1 MKNTTLQ
8 TESNDASRPHRSKLV
23 WAMVILILVP
33 AITAIGF
40 MAVLM
45 NTEINS
51 KSEAGYVSDISS
63 YMSVSNLLIHELQKE
78 RGLSYVFGGVNGE
91 EMVSNLSAQRLLT
104 NQKLAALNAH
114 MKSFDVEHYGQR
126 LVFQLSLFQ
135 KKITDLPAI
144 RNKIDSASITRNET
158 IEYYSEVIEN
168 IIRTF
173 QSFNNSIRD
182 TEHSVLFTACINLI
196 MAKEMAGIERAI
208 MTGIVSE
215 DKPVL
220 EFITAENTFSDSEMH
235 RWMRVLKG
243 QDALFSAYSH
253 QASEETLKKFNNM
266 LTSANTKAVEDI
278 RNQIYKKHDEG
289 GYELSPSFVFAVTTQ
304 RIDELRGVVDVQI
317 LEILQVAERISSVA
331 NSSLI
336 TYATLIGISIIIM
349 CTLCFLIAR
358 SITRPITTLTNEV
371 RRVAEGDFEHE
382 FEIKSNNEIG
392 DLSGSFKLMRVV
404 LKENMSKREEAEKE
418 MESLNK
424 SLEQRV
430 EERTAEL
437 EKVNE
442 ELLSEIN
449 ERMKTEKSLL
459 ESERRYWTLVESAPI
474 AIYETDAQGS
484 CIFVNKKWRELTGLK
499 LEEALGDGWQEGL
512 HKEDRTRVFKQ
523 WHEHMRDIKPWN
535 MDYRFCTSDGEVSW
549 LMAKA
554 VALRDTDGLVTGY
567 LGANVDITERVRMQ
581 DELVKLQKLESVGVL
596 AGGIAHDFN
605 NSLQGILSTISMA
618 KLHINP
624 EDDAYNEL
632 TNAEKVII
640 QSRGLSQ
647 QLLTFSKGGDPIK
660 KVISAS
666 VLIKESANLA
676 LSGSNVICELEV
688 PDCGCMVEA
697 DEGQINQVFN
707 NLFINADQVMPDGG
721 VIKVG
726 VDHFDV
732 EEKDSLPLQEGMY
745 VKVTISDQG
754 TGITQEHLQKIFDPY
769 FTTKETGSGLGL
781 ATAFSIIKK
790 HDGYITVES
799 ELGAGTT
806 FHIYLPVSQK
816 KAQQEPILD
825 KAKVSSVEE
834 TSIICKGKIL
844 IMDDDDVIRLVTT
857 QILKN
862 IKYEV
867 EAARDGAEAIE
878 LYKKAFDSTKSFDA
892 IIMDLTIPGGMGG
905 KEAVKKLL
913 EIDPKAKAIVSS
925 GYANDPILSDFKEY
939 GFRDVLNKPYEIDEL
954 NEILQKVI
962 TENEEC

>member
-8 TESNDASRPHRSKLV
+8 IESNDANRPHRSKLV
-23 WAMVILILVP
+23 WMIAILILVP
-33 AITAIGF
+33 ALTAVGF
-40 MAVLM
+40 MAVIINREM
-45 NTEINS
+45 NNRFR
-51 KSEAGYVSDISS
+51 AGDVSDVVR

-78 RGLSYVFGGVNGE
+78 RGLSSGFIGVSGKDI
-91 EMVSNLSAQRLLT
+91 VSNLNTQRFQV
-104 NQKLAALNAH
+104 NQKLATLNTYLE
-114 MKSFDVEHYGQR
+114 SIEVEHYGQR
-126 LVFQLSLFQ
+126 FASLLHLFQ
-135 KKITDLPAI
+135 KNITELPAI
-144 RNKIDSASITRNET
+144 RNKIDSKLITRYES
-158 IEYYSEVIEN
+158 IKYFSEVIDG
-168 IIRTF
+168 IIETF
-173 QSFNNSIRD
+173 EEANSTIKD
-182 TEHSVLFTACINLI
+182 SELSIPFTACINLI
-196 MAKEMAGIERAI
+196 IAKEMAGIERAI

-215 DKPVL
+215 DKPVS
-220 EFITAENTFSDSEMH
+220 EKIPDADIYSDSEMN

-243 QDALFSAYSH
+243 QDVLFSAYSL
-253 QASEETLKKFNNM
+253 QASEEAMKKLEKMVN
-266 LTSANTKAVEDI
+266 SANAKAVDDI
-278 RNQIYKKHDEG
+278 RNRIYEKHEEG
-289 GYELSPSFVFAVTTQ
+289 GYELSPSFVFATATR
-304 RIDELRGVVDVQI
+304 RIDELRGVVDAQV
-317 LEILQVAERISSVA
+317 LEILQGAERISSVA
-331 NSSLI
+331 ISSLI
-336 TYATLIGISIIIM
+336 TYSALTGISIIGM

-358 SITRPITTLTNEV
+358 SITRPITILTSEV

-404 LKENMSKREEAEKE
+404 LKENMSKREEAEKK
-418 MESLNK
+418 MKSLNK

-430 EERTAEL
+430 IERTAEL

-449 ERMKTEKSLL
+449 ERMQTEESLL

-523 WHEHMRDIKPWN
+523 WHEHMRDHKPWN

-554 VALRDTDGLVTGY
+554 VALRDTDGRVTGY
-567 LGANVDITERVRMQ
+567 LGANVDITERIRMQ
-581 DELVKLQKLESVGVL
+581 EELVKLQKLESVGVL

-605 NSLQGILSTISMA
+605 NSLQAILGSISVA
-618 KLHINP
+618 KLHMNP
-624 EDDAYNEL
+624 EDDAYNKL
-632 TNAEKVII
+632 TNAEKVIM
-640 QSRGLSQ
+640 QSRSLSQ
-647 QLLTFSKGGDPIK
+647 QLLTFSKGGAPLK
-660 KVISAS
+660 KAISAS
-666 VLIKESANLA
+666 ILIRESADLA

-688 PDCGCMVEA
+688 PDCGCIVEA
-697 DEGQINQVFN
+697 DKGQINQVFN

-721 VIKVG
+721 VVKVG

-732 EEKDSLPLQEGMY
+732 EKKDSLPLQEGMY
-745 VKVTISDQG
+745 VKIAISDQG

-806 FHIYLPVSQK
+806 FHIYLPVSQEET
-816 KAQQEPILD
+816 QQATMSHT
-825 KAKVSSVEE
+825 AKVGGVEE
-834 TSIICKGKIL
+834 VSIMCKGKIL
-844 IMDDDDVIRLVTT
+844 LMDDDDVIRLVNT

-862 IKYEV
+862 LKYEV

-878 LYKKAFDSTKSFDA
+878 LYKKAFESSKPFNA
-892 IIMDLTIPGGMGG
+892 IVMDLTIPGGMGG

-913 EIDPKAKAIVSS
+913 EIDPKTKAIVSS
-925 GYANDPILSDFKEY
+925 GYANNPILADFKEH
-939 GFRDVLNKPYEIDEL
+939 GFRDVLNKPYDINDL
-954 NEILQKVI
+954 DEILQKLI
-962 TENEEC
+962 TEKEE